1 VSKLLGPRAFARRL
15 SSLLVCLSLLFSAE
29 LAFADD
35 PQHLPPLE
43 NYPADLQGYV
53 PGASELEGQILAPC
67 CWNQTLDIH
76 GSEIAQALK
85 REIRTRL
92 RAGDSV
98 ATIRADIVSRYGEKV
113 LAVPPGNPLKDVAL
127 LLVFGVGL
135 AGAFAFVFVKRW
147 RKRSAD
153 EAPAA
158 RAPTS
163 DKRDRWDDRL
173 DTELE
178 KLEQ

>member
-1 VSKLLGPRAFARRL
+1 MSIAPSKALASAL
-15 SSLLVCLSLLFSAE
+15 LSLTLLFGAGFA
-29 LAFADD
+29 LAQD
-35 PQHLPPLE
+35 PDHQPPKD
-43 NYPADLQGYV
+43 YPADLQGYV
-53 PGASELEGQILAPC
+53 PGASELEGQIRAPC

-76 GSEIAQALK
+76 GSEISQALK

-98 ATIRADIVSRYGEKV
+98 DTIRADIVGRYGEKV

-135 AGAFAFVFVKRW
+135 AGALAFVFVNRW
-147 RKRSAD
+147 RRRTAER
-153 EAPAA
+153 EAK
-158 RAPTS
+158 APTKPAS
-163 DKRDRWDDRL
+163 TERDRWDDRL